1 MQAEK
6 FFATEWPDVARSLRW
21 MLARAGA
28 PSRDQDDLVQETAL
42 RLLRIWDSVDPDRP
56 VEALARRIA
65 TNAWRDQ
72 WRRRG
77 SRELLGV
84 LPEHEGLAD
93 TERAALAR
101 IEVQEVARALR
112 TLRPRTAETLREAVC
127 EVEGATDC
135 LGPASAAL
143 RMARSRAR
151 RQLTVSVGRAAV
163 SAA

>member
-1 MQAEK
+1 MQAEE

-28 PSRDQDDLVQETAL
+28 PERDQDDLVQETAL
-42 RLLRIWDSVDPDRP
+42 RLLRIWASVDPHRP

-77 SRELLGV
+77 CRELLGGI
-84 LPEHEGLAD
+84 PDNEGVAD

-101 IEVQEVARALR
+101 VEVQEVARALR
-112 TLRPRTAETLREAVC
+112 TLRPRTAETLRAAAY
-127 EVEGATDC
+127 EVEGATEC
-135 LGPASAAL
+135 IGPASAAL

-151 RQLTVSVGRAAV
+151 RQLTACVGRAAV